1 MKEISGDD
9 CFKVLD
15 NNKYILLY
23 FGASWCSPCQK
34 VLPLMDNLINEYDSN
49 LIDFYKIDIDRS
61 ENKTICDKCKIKSVP
76 AFLLFNGRIFINR
89 TKGNN
94 IPAIKNMINEVFPI
108 QEEKKSPLK
117 EEPLVKKDPFAANK
131 EIFNKERIFK

>member
-76 AFLLFNGRIFINR
+76 AFLLFNGRIFN
-89 TKGNN
+89 
-94 IPAIKNMINEVFPI
+94 
-108 QEEKKSPLK
+108 
-117 EEPLVKKDPFAANK
+117 
-131 EIFNKERIFK
+131 